1 MSIWSAI
8 KSLFGFS
15 TPQAVQPQPVPA
27 LKPNTPIPQAPSGD
41 VVEMSLDPFL
51 FTVDQFRT
59 KLDRNQK
66 TYFGKLVKAYNL
78 AKTED
83 EKISARIK
91 VENYMGKHK

>member
-1 MSIWSAI
+1 MSIWSKI
-8 KSLFGFS
+8 KTLFGFKV
-15 TPQAVQPQPVPA
+15 AAEVKPQPVPA
-27 LKPNTPIPQAPSGD
+27 LKPNTPIPQAPNGD
-41 VVEMSLDPFL
+41 IVEMSLDSFS
-51 FTVDQFRT
+51 FKIDEFRT

-83 EKISARIK
+83 EKITTRLK